1 MMLGAAIRRIKHLKG
16 EEEYNLNHS
25 PNDKKPL
32 IKLKHSLKE
41 KHVSST
47 RVGKYTD
54 RDYYDMYKKLEELLE
69 QNLSAKETA
78 QKFLNSTLPHRKGVT
93 FKQRMMIS
101 DLKWPRSKNCKS
113 KHCKQQ
119 IKATELLRRD
129 FMTVYDTAISKNQ
142 QGSVPL
148 PQISRIPTIISLIG
162 PISAYQVTI
171 EINDQ
176 KRYITLLGNESG
188 DLTSCLEPSH
198 QTMHFYNTI
207 NNELNNKNFDA
218 AKDLIKTYIDTL
230 KISNVMPIYDYILYL
245 ISKGNTCIDVFDEMP
260 IESHNKAR
268 EIKDYQDIFNMFFRL
283 CGKKNNTA
291 ICNELYPA
299 VRYHQTS
306 FDPIDI
312 APKKQINQNYE
323 AFKKI
328 ISEYI
333 DAIIND
339 KKFKFSDHLLSENK
353 SNNKDTHVQKILEL
367 TRKQYKKSIFVGNS
381 TFPRIIHE
389 TIKYIYKNSEYDI
402 IHSFIVLQTSLYQL
416 FRLFVGKWTKKEGRL
431 SEHCKNQSEYPKYS
445 VVYCDELHKQFLH
458 EVIKRYFK
466 DYEYHISDADARE
479 CCKRKY
485 ENPLSKCVQIKVAD

>member
-1 MMLGAAIRRIKHLKG
+1 MMLGAAIKRIKHLRG

-41 KHVSST
+41 KHVSAT
-47 RVGKYTD
+47 KMGKYTD

-69 QNLSAKETA
+69 QSLSAKEIA

-101 DLKWPRSKNCKS
+101 DLKWPRYKDCKS

-119 IKATELLRRD
+119 LKATELLRRD

-142 QGSVPL
+142 QGTVPL
-148 PQISRIPTIISLIG
+148 PQISRIPTIMSLIG

-176 KRYITLLGNESG
+176 KRYITLLGNKKG
-188 DLTSCLEPSH
+188 NLTSCLEPNP
-198 QTMHFYNTI
+198 QTLHFYNTI
-207 NNELNNKNFDA
+207 NNELNNKNPDA
-218 AKDLIKTYIDTL
+218 AKNLIKSYIDTL
-230 KISNVMPIYDYILYL
+230 KIANVMPIYDYILYL
-245 ISKGNTCIDVFDEMP
+245 IAKGNTCIDVFDEMP
-260 IESHNKAR
+260 LESHNKPT
-268 EIKDYQDIFNMFFRL
+268 EIKDYQDIFNMFFRV

-291 ICNELYPA
+291 ICKELYPA
-299 VRYHQTS
+299 LRYHQTS
-306 FDPIDI
+306 FGPIDI
-312 APKKQINQNYE
+312 EPKKRINHNYE
-323 AFKKI
+323 EFRKKI
-328 ISEYI
+328 SSYI

-339 KKFKFSDHLLSENK
+339 KEFT
-353 SNNKDTHVQKILEL
+353 SNNNIQKILKL
-367 TRKQYKKSIFVGNS
+367 TRKQYLKSIFAGNNAKLS
-381 TFPRIIHE
+381 KIIQE
-389 TIKYIYKNSEYDI
+389 TVKYIYKNTEHDI
-402 IHSFIVLQTSLYQL
+402 MQTFMVIQTGLYQL
-416 FRLFVGKWTKKEGRL
+416 FRLFVKKWTAKEGRL

-445 VVYCDELHKQFLH
+445 IVYCDEPHKQFLH

-466 DYEYHISDADARE
+466 DYEYHISDADAKE

-485 ENPLSKCVQIKVAD
+485 ENPLSRCVQVRVSE